1 MWVNSKQ
8 VQFSPLLLTCFINS
22 FIEHINLLGYN
33 LCDMK
38 NRNIRKEG
46 LTKLI
51 NIVTILLVG
60 CLGVAGFMVMNQ
72 TAESNKVTADIAKI
86 QSEHKS
92 RVIQEVA
99 LLTAE
104 MRNLQKDMDEIL
116 ELIKEIEKA
125 EKEKK

>member
-8 VQFSPLLLTCFINS
+8 VQFSPLLLACFTNS
-22 FIEHINLLGYN
+22 FIEHIALLGYN

-38 NRNIRKEG
+38 NRNTRKEG

-60 CLGVAGFMVMNQ
+60 CLGIAGFMVMNQ

>member
-1 MWVNSKQ
+1 
-8 VQFSPLLLTCFINS
+8 
-22 FIEHINLLGYN
+22 
-33 LCDMK
+33 MK

-60 CLGVAGFMVMNQ
+60 CLGVAGFVVMNQ

-99 LLTAE
+99 LLTAQL
-104 MRNLQKDMDEIL
+104 RNVEKDMDNIL
-116 ELIKEIEKA
+116 AILKKIEKA

>member
-1 MWVNSKQ
+1 MRDLK
-8 VQFSPLLLTCFINS
+8 
-22 FIEHINLLGYN
+22 
-33 LCDMK
+33 
-38 NRNIRKEG
+38 
-46 LTKLI
+46 KLI

-60 CLGVAGFMVMNQ
+60 ALGVAGFMVMNQ

-99 LLTAE
+99 LLTAQL
-104 MRNLQKDMDEIL
+104 RNVEKDMDEIL
-116 ELIKEIEKA
+116 AILKKIEKA

>member
-1 MWVNSKQ
+1 MGKQ
-8 VQFSPLLLTCFINS
+8 KAEKILT
-22 FIEHINLLGYN
+22 
-33 LCDMK
+33 
-38 NRNIRKEG
+38 
-46 LTKLI
+46 T
-51 NIVTILLVG
+51 VTILLVG
-60 CLGVAGFMVMNQ
+60 CLGVAGFMVMDQ

-116 ELIKEIEKA
+116 RLVKEIEKA
-125 EKEKK
+125 KKEKR